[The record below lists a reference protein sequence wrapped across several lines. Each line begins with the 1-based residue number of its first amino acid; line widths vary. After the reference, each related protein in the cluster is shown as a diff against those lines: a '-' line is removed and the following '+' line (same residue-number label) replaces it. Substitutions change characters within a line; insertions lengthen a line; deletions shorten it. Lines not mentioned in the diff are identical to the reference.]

1 MQLTLSAGNAREAMT
16 TCRQFSDRLYEIV
29 ARFHGCKYCFV
40 KDTMYFVARSD
51 NVSSVALII

>member
-1 MQLTLSAGNAREAMT
+1 MQPTLSAGNAREVMT

-40 KDTMYFVARSD
+40 KDTMYFVAGSN
-51 NVSSVALII
+51 NVSSVAVII